1 MHSNR
6 PADSLLAVD
15 QSQLP
20 MAGLDACVGHEGV
33 EEDSRRFGRGCS
45 LGCGSCRCG
54 RGARRRPGVFIFCS
68 EGPLPGGAA

>member
-20 MAGLDACVGHEGV
+20 MAGLDACVGQEGV
-33 EEDSRRFGRGCS
+33 EEDLRRFGRGCA
-45 LGCGSCRCG
+45 LAVVPVGVA
-54 RGARRRPGVFIFCS
+54 GALVVGLAWFTLCS